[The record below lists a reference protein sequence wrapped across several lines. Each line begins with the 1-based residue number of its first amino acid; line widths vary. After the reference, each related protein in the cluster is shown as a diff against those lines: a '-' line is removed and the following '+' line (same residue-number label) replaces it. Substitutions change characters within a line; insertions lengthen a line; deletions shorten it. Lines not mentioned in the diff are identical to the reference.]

1 MVNFNDFQFEIPGA
15 EELEKEIELA
25 RDLVKECFRGMYRY
39 GDQMQK
45 SDWEQLWS
53 AVQNLFDLTFEYKE
67 KVAAYTAGDN
77 DPRAEYHVRE
87 ELSDEDLILLEMR
100 RQLTEFIDN
109 SDEEKKY
116 QELRT
121 LKQNMWSFYQE
132 EMDFNWLEVD
142 VFEDK
147 LERRLIQLEA
157 KGEQPTEE
165 QWEQAMKMLKIRKDR
180 VVKYYESPSGEMKV
194 DFRGFQGFSWM
205 ASRNMQT
212 YPLMLKAQ
220 QATQDVRDFWQSE
233 EGKRLTEWKDQ
244 LAIVWDKLRER
255 DLIGRDW
262 ELDVLLN
269 EALDPYWIRLS
280 ASRFDIDKIEPSES
294 DKAFDLPKGF
304 YLQLEGLPSG
314 DEYLEILSYSVSSS
328 RKQASE
334 EEVTAWFKKRHEAQ
348 AQGYLQELIDMDRQ
362 ILEDSMG
369 QPASGEQMTDEE
381 FTSLVNSMD
390 DNNHEQR

>member
-1 MVNFNDFQFEIPGA
+1 
-15 EELEKEIELA
+15 
-25 RDLVKECFRGMYRY
+25 
-39 GDQMQK
+39 
-45 SDWEQLWS
+45 
-53 AVQNLFDLTFEYKE
+53 
-67 KVAAYTAGDN
+67 
-77 DPRAEYHVRE
+77 
-87 ELSDEDLILLEMR
+87 
-100 RQLTEFIDN
+100 
-109 SDEEKKY
+109 
-116 QELRT
+116 
-121 LKQNMWSFYQE
+121 
-132 EMDFNWLEVD
+132 
-142 VFEDK
+142 
-147 LERRLIQLEA
+147 
-157 KGEQPTEE
+157 
-165 QWEQAMKMLKIRKDR
+165 
-180 VVKYYESPSGEMKV
+180 
-194 DFRGFQGFSWM
+194 M